1 MEAQMRGIKWL
12 AAIGVG
18 ALAIAGCGSSK
29 TKTVTV
35 GAATSAATTPASPAA
50 QTTPATTT
58 PAATTPAAPTTT
70 ASSGNHG
77 SLGDTLTV
85 KGQTK
90 DVVAVTATKVHDPA
104 SGYDPDKGKRVVGVD
119 FTVKNVGSVL
129 YKDFPSAQATTA
141 DGESSGSAISVGG
154 SCNSPSTIK
163 LQPGESKSF
172 CLPFQIAKAGVL
184 KTIQYEPDAGY
195 GTPAVFSVK

>member
-1 MEAQMRGIKWL
+1 MSGIARV
-12 AAIGVG
+12 AAVG
-18 ALAIAGCGSSK
+18 AGVLALAGCGSSK

-35 GAATSAATTPASPAA
+35 GPASSAATSPSTTPAQTTPA

-58 PAATTPAAPTTT
+58 PPATTTT
-70 ASSGNHG
+70 ASSGGGNHG

-90 DVVAVTATKVHDPA
+90 DVIAVTASKVHDPA
-104 SGYDPDKGKRVVGVD
+104 SGYDPDKGKRVIGVD
-119 FTVKNVGSVL
+119 FTVKNVGDVV
-129 YKDFPSAQATTA
+129 YKDFPSAQATTE

-163 LQPGESKSF
+163 LKPGDSKSF
-172 CLPFQIAKAGVL
+172 CLPFQIAKSGVL

-195 GTPAVFSVK
+195 GTPAVFAVK